1 MGLDMYLKG
10 KRYLSEYNEVT
21 KPLKTKVNEALQGPG
36 FLPVNQVEA
45 EAMYWRKANAIHD
58 WFVQNCQG
66 GVDECQETAVDR
78 DQLRALLYVCKE
90 VGATKNPNLL
100 PAAQGFFFGN
110 TDYNDYY
117 YDTIAHTA
125 ARLELLLSEEYKD
138 WDFYYQSSW

>member
-10 KRYLSEYNEVT
+10 KRYLSEYDEVT

-78 DQLRALLYVCKE
+78 EQLQALLKVCKVVVE
-90 VGATKNPNLL
+90 TKNPTLL
-100 PAAQGFFFGN
+100 PTAPGFFFGN
-110 TDYNDYY
+110 TEYDEYY
-117 YDTIAHTA
+117 YDTLAHTA
-125 ARLELLLSEEYKD
+125 ARLELLLTEEYAD
-138 WDFYYQSSW
+138 WDFYYQASW